1 MHKKRLVTA
10 VFVGLLVLS
19 AGVATPVAA
28 QEGGILDDFQSE
40 EESSTTGMALA
51 AIDGIT
57 DRVSYWAGGINP
69 FGDEPKPETAVSN
82 DAADLRSV
90 VNNNS
95 SAIETYVNDR
105 FSGNASEWN
114 VIEITHERDG
124 AATTHYL
131 VADVNASSGD
141 FENVSMVT
149 STNRTV
155 DQSLVLEGYA
165 SDRAAAEMSYFVENY
180 VKADKN
186 ITGEYISRLGSKYK
200 GHYELPDAA
209 NGGD

>member
-1 MHKKRLVTA
+1 MHQKRLVTTL
-10 VFVGLLVLS
+10 FVGMLVLA

-28 QEGGILDDFQSE
+28 QDSGILDDFQSE
-40 EESSTTGMALA
+40 EESSTAGMALA

-69 FGDEPKPETAVSN
+69 LADDPDPETAVSN
-82 DAADLRSV
+82 DAAELRSV
-90 VNNNS
+90 VTNNS
-95 SAIETYVNDR
+95 SVIEAYANDR
-105 FSGNASEWN
+105 FAGNASEWN
-114 VIEITHERDG
+114 VIEITHERDE
-124 AATTHYL
+124 ATTTHYL
-131 VADVNASSGD
+131 VADVNASTGD
-141 FENVSMVT
+141 FENVSMAA

-155 DQSLVLEGYA
+155 DQSLVLEDYL
-165 SDRAAAEMSYFVENY
+165 SDQAAAEMSHFIENY
-180 VKADKN
+180 AAEDKD